1 MSKSNNNNS
10 SKFILP
16 SIVVFFSVILFLS
29 LPVLLNYNSIQ
40 NVIEKKVSSE
50 FKINLKILG
59 DISFKIFPSPHY
71 LVEKANLDLNIENDN
86 SSVIETKNLKIFIPL
101 KKIYSKSNIE
111 VERIELE
118 NTNIYFNMDDV
129 LDFRNHL
136 YYTINKP
143 IYIKKSNFFLL
154 DENKKII
161 LISPLKKIKYLINKK
176 NNSKQLKVDG
186 NLFDVD
192 YDSFWK
198 RSYDNPN
205 ETLNEISLK
214 NPNLFMKNLFF
225 FEDNFN
231 FSGKSSINFLNE
243 KITINYQMK
252 DNEILL
258 QSPEKNQNIR
268 LDSKIEL
275 DPFFFDAKINIDD
288 KKINFLIDYLLS
300 FILYSKEEYLENV
313 NGNLSLEIS
322 NLKNS
327 IINNGTIN
335 FSIKDKIVKLEKS
348 LFEIQYI
355 GNIKSEFRY
364 YINNGD
370 LVFLSEN
377 IFEINNR
384 KEFSKKFQVS
394 SKSLQD
400 VNKIYFNLEKNID
413 NGEISLSKI
422 YINRID
428 KERLSD
434 QIFIIKNIQLL
445 KALIRD
451 ILS

>member
-118 NTNIYFNMDDV
+118 NTNIYFSMADV

-176 NNSKQLKVDG
+176 ITPNN
-186 NLFDVD
+186 
-192 YDSFWK
+192 
-198 RSYDNPN
+198 
-205 ETLNEISLK
+205 
-214 NPNLFMKNLFF
+214 
-225 FEDNFN
+225 
-231 FSGKSSINFLNE
+231 
-243 KITINYQMK
+243 
-252 DNEILL
+252 
-258 QSPEKNQNIR
+258 
-268 LDSKIEL
+268 
-275 DPFFFDAKINIDD
+275 
-288 KKINFLIDYLLS
+288 
-300 FILYSKEEYLENV
+300 
-313 NGNLSLEIS
+313 
-322 NLKNS
+322 
-327 IINNGTIN
+327 
-335 FSIKDKIVKLEKS
+335 
-348 LFEIQYI
+348 
-355 GNIKSEFRY
+355 
-364 YINNGD
+364 
-370 LVFLSEN
+370 
-377 IFEINNR
+377 
-384 KEFSKKFQVS
+384 
-394 SKSLQD
+394 
-400 VNKIYFNLEKNID
+400 
-413 NGEISLSKI
+413 
-422 YINRID
+422 
-428 KERLSD
+428 
-434 QIFIIKNIQLL
+434 
-445 KALIRD
+445 
-451 ILS
+451 